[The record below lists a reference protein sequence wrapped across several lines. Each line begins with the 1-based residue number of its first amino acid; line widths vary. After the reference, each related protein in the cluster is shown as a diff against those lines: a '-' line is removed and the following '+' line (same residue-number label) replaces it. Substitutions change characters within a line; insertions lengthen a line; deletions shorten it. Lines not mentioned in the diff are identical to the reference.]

1 MAEYL
6 VIRLPEH
13 PGDAA
18 SWIAVDSSGTRI
30 SAPATG
36 PLELAAQ
43 SAGDRDVIALVPA
56 AGVLTMSVDIP
67 IKRGPRLLAALP
79 FALEEQLA
87 EPLGIHRE
95 VVLDEVEVVGP
106 VVGPVALT
114 NCGLEVLFGMA

>member
-87 EPLGIHRE
+87 DGRVQQCLALLQSRFEAQRGLVADAR
-95 VVLDEVEVVGP
+95 VEV
-106 VVGPVALT
+106 
-114 NCGLEVLFGMA
+114 